1 MLIFHRIKKVNICK
15 KKFTIYTC
23 MCIWCLWRNSI
34 KAFMKKTIL
43 IYRLIDWKDKMLSSS
58 NSSCPIGKS
67 FWCQT
72 LLFATEKV
80 VLMKLSYDILN
91 NVFKNQKCF
100 FNFRVKLINSYLTI
114 IRLPQNKLKIIKF
127 LNFHFP
133 RRVF

>member
-1 MLIFHRIKKVNICK
+1 
-15 KKFTIYTC
+15 
-23 MCIWCLWRNSI
+23 
-34 KAFMKKTIL
+34 
-43 IYRLIDWKDKMLSSS
+43 
-58 NSSCPIGKS
+58 
-67 FWCQT
+67 
-72 LLFATEKV
+72 
-80 VLMKLSYDILN
+80 MKLSYDILN